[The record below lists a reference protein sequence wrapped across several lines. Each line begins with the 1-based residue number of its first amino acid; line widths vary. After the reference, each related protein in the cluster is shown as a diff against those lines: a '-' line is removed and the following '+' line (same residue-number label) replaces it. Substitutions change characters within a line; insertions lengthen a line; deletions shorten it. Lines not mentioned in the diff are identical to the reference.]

1 MSAVAIGAGAVR
13 FVWANVGGVVV
24 GCFGGGGELCF
35 DELFDDSV
43 NGGVVSE
50 ELLVGLRG
58 GG

>member
-1 MSAVAIGAGAVR
+1 MGAS
-13 FVWANVGGVVV
+13 VGGVDV

-35 DELFDDSV
+35 DELFDDNV